1 MNVNVVRQALT
12 PDPSPK
18 GRGDKHVA
26 MNIAAKLT
34 LLTLLLAAVGCAGIR
49 LPKAMTQEGIE
60 GKLRQ
65 RRADAQRYFDEQ
77 HQLAKKTDQSAEV
90 AICDEAVRPAA
101 VQGNDLAANVNNA
114 DYNAETLVDRTEQLL
129 HDAQV
134 ALAEGNAALA
144 RRCCLQAV
152 ASQPDNPQIPLTAAV
167 DCLRANQPRLAV
179 ELLVPAAGRFPR
191 SAAIHRAL
199 GAAYYRSGDYKS
211 SQVALQQSLS
221 LDKSSALSYLLMGYT
236 LAKLGQS
243 EAADSHIRQ
252 ARQLDAKYRV
262 VR

>member
-1 MNVNVVRQALT
+1 
-12 PDPSPK
+12 
-18 GRGDKHVA
+18 
-26 MNIAAKLT
+26 MNIAVRST

-49 LPKAMTQEGIE
+49 LPKAVTQDGIE

-65 RRADAQRYFDEQ
+65 RRAEAQHYFDQQ
-77 HQLAKKTDQSAEV
+77 HQQARQIDQSAEV
-90 AICDEAVRPAA
+90 AVADNAVRQAA
-101 VQGNDLAANVNNA
+101 AEGDDLAANANNA
-114 DYNAETLVDRTEQLL
+114 DKNDEALDRAEQLL

-134 ALAEGNAALA
+134 ALAEGNPAQA
-144 RRCCLQAV
+144 RHCCLQAI
-152 ASQPDNPQIPLTAAV
+152 ASQPDNPQIPLSAAV
-167 DCLRANQPRLAV
+167 DCLRANQPRLAI

-199 GAAYYRSGDYKS
+199 GAAYYRSGDYQS
-211 SQVALQQSLS
+211 SQVALRQSLS
-221 LDKSSALSYLLMGYT
+221 LDNSSALSYLLMGYT

-252 ARQLDAKYRV
+252 ARRLDARYRV